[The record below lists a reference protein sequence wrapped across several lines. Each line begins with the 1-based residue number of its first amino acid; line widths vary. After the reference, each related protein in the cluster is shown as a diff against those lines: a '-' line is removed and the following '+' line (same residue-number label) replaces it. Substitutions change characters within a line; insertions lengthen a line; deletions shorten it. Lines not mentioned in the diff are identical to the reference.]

1 MTLFYT
7 ETPLTTE
14 INEVSQLKNFLNKSI
29 DGTIKIKGDKM
40 LLKRI
45 MYLKESL
52 EMDPH
57 LDENQAM
64 FRELI
69 SEHRKHRSSHVSENK
84 PSPRTKRDHN
94 KSVVPNDSVPFS
106 KLILVF

>member
-1 MTLFYT
+1 M
-7 ETPLTTE
+7 
-14 INEVSQLKNFLNKSI
+14 NKSV